1 GTAYDAPS
9 DGLYVWTDV
18 GFGEVRGDVNGDGS
32 ADSVDNEL
40 IEMFIA
46 AEDGGPND
54 ADGVINGQVQ
64 IAEFGYNFSVYD
76 VNGDGLV
83 NSDDL
88 NAVREA
94 ECRAD
99 WDRNG
104 RVEVQ
109 DLLAYLDEWFALR
122 GDLNADDRTSVLDL
136 LIFLDAFFQGC

>member
-1 GTAYDAPS
+1 SYGHPITVDMIARWEGRNPRNYLDPTQWTVRAIVGTAYDAPS

-54 ADGVINGQVQ
+54 ADSVINGQVQ

-94 ECRAD
+94 E
-99 WDRNG
+99 
-104 RVEVQ
+104 
-109 DLLAYLDEWFALR
+109 
-122 GDLNADDRTSVLDL
+122 
-136 LIFLDAFFQGC
+136 